1 MIFWNLAFILI
12 LIALNA
18 FFVGVE
24 FAVVASRRARLDL
37 LSSAESSAGRIV
49 RRWLENNDARDRLIA
64 ASQLGITV
72 VSLALGAV
80 GENTFEAILEP
91 YFHEITLPP
100 WLEFINRIL
109 PALPLVISLA
119 IITSF
124 HVVLGEQ
131 VPKVAVLRAPERFAL
146 ASAPVMAFFSK
157 FFRGFINLL
166 DWSTRQIL
174 KMAGLPAQTSHSSM
188 YSVEEL
194 KEMMAGPETEGVI
207 EQTEREMLSA
217 VIDFGELL
225 VRQVLV
231 PRTEI
236 IALEADMPLAE
247 VVAQANQHSV
257 TKFPVY
263 EDTLDRVIGI
273 LHVRDLLT
281 AIQDPKRHSLT
292 ARSLVR
298 EALFVPETISVNH
311 LLHEFR
317 ARRTH
322 IAIVLDEFS
331 GTAGLVTLEDL
342 VEEIVGEFQDPFDS
356 TPPAFQSMADGTFQ
370 VDGLTLIEEFNQHFG
385 LHLVDPNYDT
395 IAGYVLGRLGHIPRL
410 GDVVQ
415 DAENKLSF
423 KVTAMDHLRISH
435 LSIAH
440 MDHQE

>member
-1 MIFWNLAFILI
+1 M
-12 LIALNA
+12 
-18 FFVGVE
+18 
-24 FAVVASRRARLDL
+24 
-37 LSSAESSAGRIV
+37 
-49 RRWLENNDARDRLIA
+49 
-64 ASQLGITV
+64 
-72 VSLALGAV
+72 
-80 GENTFEAILEP
+80 
-91 YFHEITLPP
+91 
-100 WLEFINRIL
+100 
-109 PALPLVISLA
+109 
-119 IITSF
+119 
-124 HVVLGEQ
+124 
-131 VPKVAVLRAPERFAL
+131 
-146 ASAPVMAFFSK
+146 
-157 FFRGFINLL
+157 
-166 DWSTRQIL
+166 
-174 KMAGLPAQTSHSSM
+174 
-188 YSVEEL
+188 
-194 KEMMAGPETEGVI
+194 
-207 EQTEREMLSA
+207 
-217 VIDFGELL
+217 
-225 VRQVLV
+225 
-231 PRTEI
+231 
-236 IALEADMPLAE
+236 
-247 VVAQANQHSV
+247 
-257 TKFPVY
+257 Y

-273 LHVRDLLT
+273 LHVRDLLA
-281 AIQDPKRHSLT
+281 AIQDPTRHSLT

-370 VDGLTLIEEFNQHFG
+370 VDGLTLIEEFNQHFD